1 MDTKFPEDFLWG
13 GALSAHQSE
22 GAYNEDG
29 KGLCT
34 ADTLI
39 YGDVRE
45 RLFNISPEIREG
57 YNYPSHE
64 AIDFYHRYK
73 DDVKLLAEMG
83 FKALRTSIAWSRI
96 FPNGDDET
104 PNEKGLQFYDDL
116 FDELLSHNIEPVITL
131 SHYELPLNLLKKYGA
146 WENRKL
152 IHFFETYAR
161 TVFER
166 YKDKVKYWMTFNE
179 INVIKMMP
187 YFGGGLLVNR
197 HEEGALQKIYQ
208 AAHHQFVASSLAVKA
223 CHEIIPDSKIG
234 MMMAGMLSYPKT
246 CNPEDVLKNVEM
258 ERNSLFFSDVMMR
271 GYYPRYM
278 NRYFEENN
286 IQVQMEE
293 GDLDLLKEYPAEY
306 LAISYYMSSLTSANP
321 EDNKMT
327 GNFSI
332 GITNPYLETSEWDW
346 QIDPTGLRI
355 YLNKLY
361 DRYQKP
367 LFIVENGL
375 GATDIVKEDGS
386 IEDDYRIDY
395 LRKHILAMKEAI
407 QDGVDLMGYTPWGC
421 IDLVSASTGEMRK
434 RYGFVYVD
442 KDNDGNGTL
451 QRMKKKSF
459 YWYKRVIGSNG
470 EELENLS

>member
-1 MDTKFPEDFLWG
+1 MNKGFPDNFLWG
-13 GALSAHQSE
+13 GALSAHQCE

-45 RLFNISPEIREG
+45 RLFNISSEIKEG

-73 DDVKLLAEMG
+73 GDVKLLAEMG
-83 FKALRTSIAWSRI
+83 FKSLRTSIAWSRI
-96 FPNGDDET
+96 FPNGDEET

-116 FDELLSHNIEPVITL
+116 FDELLSHNIQPVITL

-152 IHFFETYAR
+152 IKFFETYAR

-166 YKDKVKYWMTFNE
+166 YKDKVKHWMTFNE
-179 INVIKMMP
+179 INVIKVMP

-197 HEEGALQKIYQ
+197 HEPGALQKIYQ
-208 AAHHQFVASSLAVKA
+208 SAHHQFIASSLAVKA
-223 CHEIIPDSKIG
+223 CHEIIPDGKIG

-271 GYYPRYM
+271 GYYPSYI

-286 IQVQMEE
+286 INVEMED
-293 GDLDLLKEYPAEY
+293 GDLELLKKYTTDY
-306 LAISYYMSSLTSANP
+306 LALSYYMSSVTSANP

-327 GNFSI
+327 GNFAM
-332 GITNPYLETSEWDW
+332 GITNPYLDTSEWGW

-355 YLNKLY
+355 YLNQLY

-375 GATDIVKEDGS
+375 GANDTVKEDGT
-386 IEDDYRIDY
+386 IDDDYRIEY
-395 LRKHILAMKEAI
+395 LRKHIEAMKEAI
-407 QDGVDLMGYTPWGC
+407 KDGVDLMGYTPWGC
-421 IDLVSASTGEMRK
+421 IDLVSASTGEMKK
-434 RYGFVYVD
+434 RYGFIYVD
-442 KDNDGNGTL
+442 KDNEGNGTL
-451 QRMKKKSF
+451 NRYKKKSF
-459 YWYKRVIGSNG
+459 DWYKKVIASNG
-470 EELENLS
+470 KEL

>member
-1 MDTKFPEDFLWG
+1 MNKRFSKEFLWG
-13 GALSAHQSE
+13 GALSAHQCE

-29 KGLCT
+29 KGFCT
-34 ADTLI
+34 ADTLVS
-39 YGDVRE
+39 GNVME
-45 RLFNISPEIREG
+45 RLFNISDEIKEG
-57 YNYPSHE
+57 IHYPSHE

-73 DDVKLLAEMG
+73 GDVKLLAEMG

-116 FDELLSHNIEPVITL
+116 FDELLSYNIEPVITL

-152 IHFFETYAR
+152 IKFFETYAR

-179 INVIKMMP
+179 INVVKIMP
-187 YFGGGLLVNR
+187 YFAGGMILDR
-197 HEEGALQKIYQ
+197 QAPDFLQKVYQ

-246 CNPEDVLKNVEM
+246 CHPEDVLKNVEM

-271 GYYPRYM
+271 GYYPSYS

-286 IQVQMEE
+286 INIKIED
-293 GDLDLLKEYPAEY
+293 GDLEIIKNYTTDY
-306 LAISYYMSSLTSANP
+306 LAFSYYMSSVTSSNP

-327 GNFSI
+327 GNFAV
-332 GITNPYLETSEWDW
+332 GISNPYLESSEWGW
-346 QIDPTGLRI
+346 QIDPTGLRV
-355 YLNKLY
+355 YLNQLY

-375 GATDIVKEDGS
+375 GANDTVKEDGT
-386 IEDDYRIDY
+386 IEDDYRIEY
-395 LRKHILAMKEAI
+395 LRKHIEAMKEAI
-407 QDGVDLMGYTPWGC
+407 KDGVDLIGYTPWGC
-421 IDLVSASTGEMRK
+421 IDLVSASTGEMKK
-434 RYGFVYVD
+434 RYGFIYVD

-451 QRMKKKSF
+451 ERSKKKSF
-459 YWYKRVIGSNG
+459 DWYRKVIATNG
-470 EELENLS
+470 EDLE